1 MLKHWVEKHWVDFA
15 EDKYVWGILY
25 LIFFSGLTDEIHEF
39 AAAVKSTKGNP
50 ASVILASEQ
59 LVKSI
64 NLQVEIMIEL
74 TF

>member
-15 EDKYVWGILY
+15 EDKYRWCILY

-50 ASVILASEQ
+50 ASVTLAAEQ

-64 NLQVEIMIEL
+64 NLQVDIMI
-74 TF
+74 